1 MPWTYIRRS
10 IEPVIKKAIRE
21 FPAVVLTGPRQSGKT
36 TLLTHLFRDTFSY
49 VSLEAPDV
57 RMSAME
63 DPRGFLAGYPPPV
76 IFDEVQHAPN
86 LLPYIKEHIDSQRRV
101 PGQYLLTG
109 SQNLFLM
116 EKVTESLAG
125 RTAVLRLFP
134 LSRREIDKKSELEL
148 PWESGRARPAAAGY
162 TQKKIWE
169 SLVRG
174 FYPEIAADTNRD
186 ARLWQGGYVQTY
198 LERDVRNIRQIGDLT
213 QFQVFL
219 RTLASRSAQLLN
231 LTNLSND
238 IGVAV
243 NTVKAWLSILEASY
257 QVMILR
263 PYHAN
268 IGKRLVKTPK
278 VYFTDVGLLCH
289 LTGLSDPRHAAAG
302 PMGGA
307 IMETAVLMEIVKTL
321 IHRGMEPRVYFWRT
335 AAGSEVDIV
344 VEWEGRLV
352 PLEVKLSSTPVPRMG
367 ETIRLFQND
376 MEGRAV
382 SGYVVHPGTV
392 TLPLGPGVSALPFA
406 DL

>member
-116 EKVTESLAG
+116 EKIKESLAG

-134 LSRREIDKKSELEL
+134 LSRREVDKNSELDL
-148 PWESGRARPAAAGY
+148 PWESGRARPAAAGD
-162 TQKKIWE
+162 TQKKMWE

>member
-1 MPWTYIRRS
+1 MPWTYIQRS

-76 IFDEVQHAPN
+76 IFDEVQHVPI
-86 LLPYIKEHIDSQRRV
+86 LLPYIKERIDSQRRI

-125 RTAVLRLFP
+125 RTAVLQLFP
-134 LSRREIDKKSELEL
+134 LSRREVDKNSELDL
-148 PWESGRARPAAAGY
+148 PWESGRARPAAAGD

-257 QVMILR
+257 QVMI
-263 PYHAN
+263 
-268 IGKRLVKTPK
+268 
-278 VYFTDVGLLCH
+278 
-289 LTGLSDPRHAAAG
+289 
-302 PMGGA
+302 
-307 IMETAVLMEIVKTL
+307 
-321 IHRGMEPRVYFWRT
+321 
-335 AAGSEVDIV
+335 
-344 VEWEGRLV
+344 
-352 PLEVKLSSTPVPRMG
+352 
-367 ETIRLFQND
+367 
-376 MEGRAV
+376 
-382 SGYVVHPGTV
+382 
-392 TLPLGPGVSALPFA
+392 
-406 DL
+406 